1 MEPSTNG
8 ETAVAERDEK
18 TGRFLL
24 GNPGG
29 NGSPHAAR
37 AAAWREEFR
46 LAVTP
51 ARMRTVIEKLLTA
64 GEAGEPWA
72 IHELLEKCYGKG
84 PIYGPEEG
92 QRQVMAVAVQ
102 VQIDLGAVL
111 ARALAAVVHEPLVPG
126 LPSPFDLAKE

>member
-1 MEPSTNG
+1 
-8 ETAVAERDEK
+8 
-18 TGRFLL
+18 
-24 GNPGG
+24 
-29 NGSPHAAR
+29 
-37 AAAWREEFR
+37 
-46 LAVTP
+46 
-51 ARMRTVIEKLLTA
+51 MRTVIEKLLTA